1 MFTPKGTLK
10 IEEKEAEKMGSFFKE
25 FLNKGKNRESNGEVI
40 YTNDPQTE
48 EGKQKARMEISG
60 KVQGVGF
67 RFSAKNAA
75 DELGIKGLVRN
86 ESDGT
91 VYVEAIGDKESLSSF
106 IEAMRKG
113 PSPAADVDKVV
124 VTFDSNIE
132 EKSNFSQ
139 AN

>member
-1 MFTPKGTLK
+1 
-10 IEEKEAEKMGSFFKE
+10 MGSFFKD
-25 FLNKGKNRESNGEVI
+25 FMNKGKNRESNGEVI
-40 YTNDPQTE
+40 YANDPQME
-48 EGKQKARMEISG
+48 DGKLKARMEISG
-60 KVQGVGF
+60 QVQGVGF
-67 RFSAKNAA
+67 RFSAKNTA
-75 DELGIKGLVRN
+75 DELGIKGIVRN

-91 VYVEAIGDKESLSSF
+91 VYVEALGDKESMDKF

-132 EKSNFSQ
+132 EKSTFSQ